1 MDPKDTTDPFAKY
14 GAKADEDPFAKYGAK
29 ADEPE
34 APAPIQAAQTSISQA
49 FNKTAANQRGL
60 LSKATEAGLFGLADI
75 GSGAVAGAPFGLGPS
90 VLGALPG
97 TSTEEV
103 EQDIAAA
110 KKRSP
115 VLFGVGEFGSE
126 LATSFLP
133 GAAAG
138 EFLAAK
144 AGPALTRAFPVLSR
158 APGVLEAALKG
169 LGLGTVTGG
178 EAAGRAVVE
187 GAPVEEALKA
197 GAETGGSMMLMP
209 LGFQAAPALAK
220 VAPQAVRAGIE
231 KVPSYLRN
239 LVPEV
244 VSSPVAATG
253 RAVEATSRF
262 LAPAVAPVGLAY
274 ESMPS
279 KDASKSEWTK
289 WALNQGVLAGGIAG
303 EGFEKLAAKSRES
316 IQPKLRRATAEGME
330 LSRGD
335 IYGQEA
341 RREVAMGQIQKA
353 EQARQVQNEVT
364 RRLEGQRRSNIE
376 QQILEEQRKGEFK
389 TREAEEVVRNR
400 QFRAAVRGE
409 QRAQGVAERM
419 MQGDVSQFDKLAAD
433 ALDLDTLVKGLGD
446 GSDPALRGLLGKLF
460 QDVSNRLLR
469 AKQALANRPELAN
482 KTLVE
487 KINTVDRL
495 IEESYL
501 KNTEKGGYLE
511 DFNDDPYV
519 RLEQERVKRLA
530 AAQQKQDRLSFQQA
544 ELLNRINT
552 RDYLKDARAKQ
563 QPPPALPEERVR
575 EIAEDAGLDYKGPD
589 EQYGTQVRHPMK
601 LSPASAVAPVGR
613 DVALARKLE
622 QKTRGQVLDEVLAE
636 RKLSVEPDIANVT
649 GETKLQA
656 AVRRL
661 RSLPEG
667 DRRRADLEAEVQ
679 GEFERQVAAGGRT
692 LRGLAPEA
700 DYGEKPEF
708 MNVMDVGRARA
719 ATETILPDWMKPS
732 VAGRILAGPVRALAK
747 APESKFRETQG
758 IREERRPAETTMEK
772 PYSTVAMLRAWDKVL
787 ERPSEKTVGA
797 LARIADRLGITY
809 DKLLKT
815 TAYRAAALEQA
826 LKDPEVA
833 KEVMSNVVRE

>member
-1 MDPKDTTDPFAKY
+1 MAENLAAKY
-14 GAKADEDPFAKYGAK
+14 GGTLAEDDNLAAKYGGAR
-29 ADEPE
+29 AEE
-34 APAPIQAAQTSISQA
+34 AVSAPAPATAAQASISQA
-49 FNKTAANQRGL
+49 FNKPAKEQDGL
-60 LSKATEAGLFGLADI
+60 LSRAGDYLGEAAAGF
-75 GSGAVAGAPFGLGPS
+75 GSGVVAGVPFGLGPS
-90 VLGALPG
+90 IVAAFSPE
-97 TSTEEV
+97 TTEQV

-110 KKRSP
+110 RKKSP
-115 VLFGVGEFGSE
+115 IAFGAGSFGAELPAFLTGAGVGEK
-126 LATSFLP
+126 LAEK
-133 GAAAG
+133 AAPTLGRVVSPTLRKAG
-138 EFLAAK
+138 EYL
-144 AGPALTRAFPVLSR
+144 
-158 APGVLEAALKG
+158 LKG
-169 LGLGTVTGG
+169 AGLGGVTGT
-178 EAAGRAVVE
+178 EAGVRAAVE
-187 GAPVEEALKA
+187 GVPAEEALKT
-197 GAETGGSMMLMP
+197 GLETGASMAALP
-209 LGFQAAPALAK
+209 GAFAAAPALASR
-220 VAPQAVRAGIE
+220 VPGAV
-231 KVPSYLRN
+231 
-239 LVPEV
+239 
-244 VSSPVAATG
+244 G
-253 RAVEATSRF
+253 RTLQT
-262 LAPAVAPVGLAY
+262 LAPAVAPTALAV
-274 ESMPS
+274 ESAPFER
-279 KDASKSEWTK
+279 KEGALFPTLTGDRADVTK
-289 WALNQGVLAGGIAG
+289 WLLTQGAMAGGAAG

-330 LSRGD
+330 MARGD

-353 EQARQVQNEVT
+353 EQARQVQNEVS
-364 RRLEGQRRSNIE
+364 RRLEAQRRSNIE

-419 MQGDVSQFDKLAAD
+419 MQGDVSQLDKLAAD

-446 GSDPALRGLLGKLF
+446 GSDPSLRGLLGKLF

-482 KTLVE
+482 KTLVD

-511 DFNDDPYV
+511 DFNDDPYA

-636 RKLSVEPDIANVT
+636 RKLSAEPDIANVT

-758 IREERRPAETTMEK
+758 VREERRPAETTMEK

-787 ERPSEKTVGA
+787 ERPSDATKGV
-797 LARIADRLGITY
+797 LARVADRMGITY
-809 DKLLKT
+809 DKLTKT

-833 KEVMSNVVRE
+833 KEVMANVARE